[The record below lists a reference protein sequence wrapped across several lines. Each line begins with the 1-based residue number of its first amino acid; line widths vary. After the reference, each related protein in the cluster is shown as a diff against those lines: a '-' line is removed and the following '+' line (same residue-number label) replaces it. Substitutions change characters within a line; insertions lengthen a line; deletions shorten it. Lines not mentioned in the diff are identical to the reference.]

1 MITEEVLRICE
12 AQGGALAAMAGNYRA
27 AKSDTHR
34 AYIARHLM
42 ANAPTSAWLVYYQQ
56 QAK

>member
-1 MITEEVLRICE
+1 MISEQILQVCE
-12 AQGGALAAMAGNYRA
+12 AQGGALAAMARNYRA

-34 AYIARHLM
+34 AYIAQHLM
-42 ANAPTSAWLVYYQQ
+42 ANAPTSAWLVHYQQ